1 MRIKATRDPLEAR
14 RTEYPQLGDQMD
26 AMLALAEAL
35 EKQGIQLPQKT
46 KDWIS
51 TCNRIKKK
59 YPVKTP
65 RLKELP

>member
-1 MRIKATRDPLEAR
+1 MRIKATRDPLQAR
-14 RTEYPQLGDQMD
+14 STEYPQLGDQID
-26 AMLALAEAL
+26 ALLALAEAL
-35 EKQGIQLPQKT
+35 EQQGITLPQKT

-51 TCNRIKKK
+51 ACNRVKKK